1 MNIKLNN
8 GNELPMIGLGT
19 WQIEGEVLA
28 KTLEHAY
35 NVGYRHIDTATC
47 YKNEE
52 VIGEFLKR
60 HNREEFFITTKL
72 WNTDHSRVLEALETS
87 LSKLCTDYV
96 DLYLVHW
103 PVNFEGEFDIEA
115 VWKKMEKLVDLK
127 KAKAIGVSN
136 FGISNLKKILSI
148 CRIKPAVNQI
158 ELHPYLP
165 QNEIRKFCSDKQHQ
179 IQVVSYS
186 SLGSSSGVEPMLSKD
201 PVLSEIASTHSC
213 TVQSVI
219 LNFLISQGIPVIPR
233 SKSKDHLE
241 SNFER
246 IVLNQEEIVKIA
258 EIQIRHRYIDPKAF
272 GEHRFD

>member
-1 MNIKLNN
+1 MNIKLNS
-8 GNELPMIGLGT
+8 GKEIPMIGIGT
-19 WQIEGEVLA
+19 WQLEGQVLA
-28 KTLEHAY
+28 ETLEHAY
-35 NVGYRHIDTATC
+35 NTGYRHIDTATC

-52 VIGEFLKR
+52 VIGEFLKKHDR
-60 HNREEFFITTKL
+60 KEFFITTKL
-72 WNTDHSRVLEALETS
+72 WNTDHDSVLEALETS

-96 DLYLVHW
+96 DLYLIHW
-103 PVNFEGEFDIEA
+103 PVNFEGKFDVEG
-115 VWKKMEKLVDLK
+115 VWKKMEQLVDLK

-148 CRIKPAVNQI
+148 CRIKPAANQI

-165 QNEIRKFCSDKQHQ
+165 QNEILNFCNDENIQ
-179 IQVVSYS
+179 IKVISYS
-186 SLGSSSGVEPMLSKD
+186 SLGSSSSGDPMLSKD
-201 PVLSEIASTHSC
+201 PVLNAIALTHDC

-233 SKSKDHLE
+233 SRSKEHLK

-246 IVLNQEEIVKIA
+246 IELAEDEKVKIR